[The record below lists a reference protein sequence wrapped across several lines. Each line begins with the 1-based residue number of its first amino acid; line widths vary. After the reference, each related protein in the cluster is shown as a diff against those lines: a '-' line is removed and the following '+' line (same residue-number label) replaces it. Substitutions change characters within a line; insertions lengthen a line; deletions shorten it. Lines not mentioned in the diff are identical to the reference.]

1 MLARMCAGRAA
12 RDRRKKRT
20 AQEAAMDE
28 LEPPELR
35 KEFNDHLRK
44 HVNMLIQRGTSPI
57 HPPKRGTLYV
67 AGVVCNTVR
76 AKHCSAPAAG
86 VRARPALVTR

>member
-35 KEFNDHLRK
+35 KEFKKKKMIIL
-44 HVNMLIQRGTSPI
+44 Q
-57 HPPKRGTLYV
+57 
-67 AGVVCNTVR
+67 
-76 AKHCSAPAAG
+76 
-86 VRARPALVTR
+86 